1 MGRVDISFPA
11 VFKRISE
18 PSRYKVWYGGRGGAK
33 SWTVGRALLL
43 MGAQKKLKVLCT
55 RELQASI
62 GDSVHSLLK
71 EQVLTLG
78 LDNLY
83 EVQRDGIYGKNGTEF
98 IFAGLRYNPK
108 KVKSTEGVDI
118 AWVEEADTISNDSL
132 DLLIP
137 TIRKEGSEIWFTFNP
152 DQETDPVYHRFV
164 SSTRDDAIVTKVT
177 YKDNPWFPEVLLKEM
192 EWDRAHDTD
201 KYLHVWEGEPRK
213 ASKAQ
218 VFAGKWRIGE
228 YIETD
233 PPKQRVFYFGADW
246 GFSQDPSVL
255 VRCFIED
262 ERLYI
267 DHEAYGVGVDIDDT
281 PRLFETVPEAQR
293 WYITAD
299 SARPETI
306 SYLQKR
312 GWKIRG
318 AKKGKGSVEDGV
330 SFLRSFREIVV
341 APRCKHT
348 IDEMKL
354 YSYKVDRLTG
364 EPTPDLEDKNNHVID
379 SLRYALEPII
389 KGGILSASQISAGDL
404 GL

>member
-1 MGRVDISFPA
+1 MKRAIIDMGLEDAFVQT
-11 VFKRISE
+11 KH
-18 PSRYKVWYGGRGGAK
+18 G
-33 SWTVGRALLL
+33 
-43 MGAQKKLKVLCT
+43 
-55 RELQASI
+55 
-62 GDSVHSLLK
+62 
-71 EQVLTLG
+71 LTC
-78 LDNLY
+78 
-83 EVQRDGIYGKNGTEF
+83 RNGSEF
-98 IFAGLRYNPK
+98 IFRGLQYPDRI
-108 KVKSTEGVDI
+108 KSLDDI
-118 AWVEEADTISNDSL
+118 KYCWVEEAHSVTQEAWDV
-132 DLLIP
+132 LLP
-137 TIRKEGSEIWFTFNP
+137 TIRADGSEIWVSYNP
-152 DQETDPVYHRFV
+152 DLETDPVHKMFV
-164 SSTRDDAIVTKVT
+164 VEGRPDATVVTINWM
-177 YKDNPWFPEVLLKEM
+177 DNPHFPEALKREL
-192 EWDRAHDTD
+192 EYDQATDTD
-201 KYLHVWEGEPRK
+201 KYLHIWEGEPRK

-255 VRCFIED
+255 VRCFIDD
-262 ERLYI
+262 ERLYV
-267 DHEAYGVGVDIDDT
+267 DHEAYAVGVDIDDLA
-281 PRLFETVPEAQR
+281 RLFETVPEAQR

-330 SFLRSFREIVV
+330 AFLRSFREIVV

>member
-1 MGRVDISFPA
+1 
-11 VFKRISE
+11 
-18 PSRYKVWYGGRGGAK
+18 
-33 SWTVGRALLL
+33 
-43 MGAQKKLKVLCT
+43 
-55 RELQASI
+55 
-62 GDSVHSLLK
+62 
-71 EQVLTLG
+71 
-78 LDNLY
+78 
-83 EVQRDGIYGKNGTEF
+83 
-98 IFAGLRYNPK
+98 
-108 KVKSTEGVDI
+108 
-118 AWVEEADTISNDSL
+118 
-132 DLLIP
+132 
-137 TIRKEGSEIWFTFNP
+137 
-152 DQETDPVYHRFV
+152 
-164 SSTRDDAIVTKVT
+164 
-177 YKDNPWFPEVLLKEM
+177 
-192 EWDRAHDTD
+192 
-201 KYLHVWEGEPRK
+201 VWEGEPRK

-228 YIETD
+228 YVEED
-233 PPKQRVFYFGADW
+233 PTKQRVFYFGADW